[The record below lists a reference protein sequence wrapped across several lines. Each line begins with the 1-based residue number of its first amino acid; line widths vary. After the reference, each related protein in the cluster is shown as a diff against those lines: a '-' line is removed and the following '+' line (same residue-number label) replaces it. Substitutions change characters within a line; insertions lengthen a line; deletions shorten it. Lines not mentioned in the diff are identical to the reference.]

1 MDGSVATIGFF
12 DGVHRGHQ
20 FVIGCLVAEARQRG
34 LQAVVVTFD
43 EHPRKVLSTSK
54 PSSEAPLQPS
64 PVMREKYLLTKRDE
78 VRKLILDAGADRCEV
93 LHFDR
98 SMAGMPA
105 REFMKTVLKEQ
116 LGVKVLMM
124 GYDNRFGHRESGSTE
139 GFDDYVR
146 YGQELGIEVKAMP
159 AMGEGISSSAVRHA
173 LRDGN
178 VSLAAQMLGRPYSIA
193 GRVVH
198 GYEEGHRLGFPT
210 ANIDPASVA
219 TMIPATGVYAVEVR
233 TLAADSGKEG
243 EGQMGM
249 MNIGTRPTYGLHD
262 LSLEVHIFD
271 FDGDLYGTRLKVT
284 FLQRIREERM
294 FASAEELRQQLE
306 ADREAVI
313 KWKMNQED

>member
-20 FVIGCLVAEARQRG
+20 FVIDCLVNEARRCG

-43 EHPRKVLSTSK
+43 EHPRKVIRDH
-54 PSSEAPLQPS
+54 PQSSQKG
-64 PVMREKYLLTKRDE
+64 RERYLLTKRDE

-98 SMAGMPA
+98 SMASMPA
-105 REFMKTVLKEQ
+105 REFMETVLKEQ
-116 LGVKVLMM
+116 LGVRVLMM

-139 GFDDYVR
+139 CFDDYVR
-146 YGQELGIEVKAMP
+146 YGRELGIEVKALP

-178 VSLAAQMLGRPYSIA
+178 VMLAAQMLGRPYSIE

-210 ANIDPASVA
+210 ANIDPATVA
-219 TMIPATGVYAVEVR
+219 TMIPATGVYAVEVSS
-233 TLAADSGKEG
+233 AAALSNKEG
-243 EGQMGM
+243 ERRMGM
-249 MNIGTRPTYGLHD
+249 MNIGTRPTYGCHD
-262 LSLEVHIFD
+262 LSLEVHILD
-271 FDGDLYGTRLKVT
+271 FDGDLYGSLIKVK
-284 FLQRIREERM
+284 FLQRIREERT
-294 FASAEELRQQLE
+294 FASAEELRQQL
-306 ADREAVI
+306 ASDREAVI
-313 KWKMNQED
+313 KWKKNQED